1 MFNRERTQGTQKE
14 IGMTTTDIMKLCDQV
29 RESAYAIHQY
39 HGNGYLEKVY
49 ENALANRLRKAG
61 LKVEQQHRLII
72 HDEDGAEIGEYF
84 ADLLIEDELII
95 ELKACK
101 SIKDEH
107 KAQLLNYLKG
117 ACKEH
122 GLLINFGSYKFFIK
136 KFARSTTNSLASKL
150 PGILPPMFFAFL
162 AFAVK

>member
-1 MFNRERTQGTQKE
+1 MINRERTQGTQKE
-14 IGMTTTDIMKLCDQV
+14 IGMNTTEIMRLSDQI
-29 RESAYAIHQY
+29 RETAYAIHQY
-39 HGNGYLEKVY
+39 HGSGYLEKVY
-49 ENALANRLRKAG
+49 ENALAIRLRKAG
-61 LKVEQQHRLII
+61 LKVEQQHQLII
-72 HDEDGAEIGEYF
+72 RDEDGTEIGEYF

-117 ACKEH
+117 AGKEH

-136 KFARSTTNSLASKL
+136 KFARSTANGLASKL
-150 PGILPPMFFAFL
+150 NGILPPVLFAFL
-162 AFAVK
+162 AFFRG